1 MKIVQ
6 ICGGLGCQII
16 DYATYR
22 LMSTDA
28 QCYVDV
34 SYYRKVRGPTEGR
47 RWDLSSYCGIELDS
61 LPEAPLSE
69 ERIRK
74 ERRKSFRTTA
84 DNDLPSRLTFLG
96 VRDRIRSQCDAIS
109 TRLLRRPSVTYFSEG
124 SYHSVVGYLKSR
136 EARALFAPK
145 PEVSANARRLALK
158 ACGHERLDVAVHVRQ
173 GDYLSQASKI
183 VSVEE
188 NIRLLKQISPVVL
201 KEKRHITWISD
212 SDVDCH
218 SVEKGLPSFRH
229 SFLIG
234 GDPLAVHVMMTNAA
248 FLVAANSTYSFTAGL
263 LSGQLFFA
271 PCQWYGDKERY
282 LDSLRNRHA
291 ICGIF

>member
-16 DYATYR
+16 DYATYHV
-22 LMSTDA
+22 LSTDG

-34 SYYRKVRGPTEGR
+34 SYYRNITGRTEGR
-47 RWDLSSYCGIELDS
+47 PWDLSTYCGIDLAS

-74 ERRKSFRTTA
+74 EMRKSLRATVDHEPGSRSAFARYR
-84 DNDLPSRLTFLG
+84 DL
-96 VRDRIRSQCDAIS
+96 VRSKCDAML
-109 TRLLRRPSVTYFSEG
+109 TRLIGVPYVTYLPEG
-124 SYHSVVGYLKSR
+124 SCPNVVGYLKSP
-136 EARALFAPK
+136 EARALFAPT
-145 PEVSANARRLALK
+145 PEVSANARRLALE
-158 ACGHERLDVAVHVRQ
+158 ACGHEHLDVAVHVRQ

-183 VSVEE
+183 VSVEQ
-188 NIRLLKQISPVVL
+188 NIHLLGQISSVVF
-201 KEKRHITWISD
+201 KAKRHITWISD
-212 SDVDCH
+212 SELDRRL
-218 SVEKGLPSFRH
+218 VENGLPSFRH

-263 LSGQLFFA
+263 LSGQPFFA
-271 PCQWYGDKERY
+271 PCRWYGDKAKY
-282 LDSLRNRHA
+282 LDCLRNRHL